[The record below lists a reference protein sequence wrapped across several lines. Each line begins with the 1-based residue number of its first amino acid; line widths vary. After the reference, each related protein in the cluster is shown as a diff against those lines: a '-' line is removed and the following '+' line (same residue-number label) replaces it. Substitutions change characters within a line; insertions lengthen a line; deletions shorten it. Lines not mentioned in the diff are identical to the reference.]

1 MKIRIFALAKEL
13 GMDSKELIDLCATAG
28 IQLKNSALASI
39 SPEERDV
46 VLGLL
51 KKGGSAKKPSAEPS
65 PLAPTRD
72 DAESA
77 AKLREIRKMPARP
90 QPMRPATRHE
100 ASEALEPTDEQ
111 PVEVEEAPHVEAPVA
126 EPTPEPA
133 PVAVEAGAPEE
144 PIEAAPVVAP
154 EAPATESLAPAAVS
168 APAAEVPA
176 LPVEPAPVPAPAA
189 KVEAKPE
196 ARPERPSTKTMPLT
210 PRPGMA
216 ARPAP
221 GGPGSMAPAPRGQ
234 GTAAPQAP
242 APARPAA
249 PTSPPV
255 AASAAAPQ
263 APARPPA
270 PAPLSRND
278 YIAASGASHRRPTR
292 YEMTP
297 RGSVAQPPGG
307 GTPGSQG
314 SVAPPQD
321 QDSRGPKRDRGKG
334 MPAVAMPP
342 KMEMP
347 AKKPTKPDEGPAQ
360 KPTLKLTP
368 GMISASPL
376 GKQVTTRDARK
387 IPRDVNRIGKS
398 GRTLEAELMDLVEAQ
413 KKGKA
418 GVPGQ
423 SKKTA
428 DTGRRRSGKLGEDEG
443 DRPRKMRVPRVKRKG
458 NVVLKTTAEIELPIT
473 VRTLSEAIGRPAKD
487 LLKLLFQRGSM
498 AKINDSLEEDLALE
512 LSMELGV
519 DLTVIRERDLEAE
532 LVDLFE
538 GDDKPEDLVPRPPIV
553 TILGHV
559 DHGKTTL
566 VDKIR
571 STSVAAGEAGG
582 ITQHIAAYQV
592 EHNGQKLTFVDTP
605 GHAAFG
611 EMRAR
616 GANVTDIVV
625 LVVSAADGVMPQT
638 IECISHA
645 KSAKVPIVVAINKI
659 DLPTANPQRVM
670 QQLAQHD
677 VLVTAW
683 GGEVEAVETSGA
695 TGQGVDTLLETL
707 LLTAEIN
714 ELKANPDRAA
724 VGVCLESFR
733 DEGRGSLAWLIVQKG
748 TLCRGDIVLCGQATG
763 RIRAIYDDHDN
774 ELEEAPPS
782 TPVKVAGLDLV
793 PNAGDQFYALDNLDI
808 ASHIAET
815 RRQRGRF
822 DVLAG
827 RRQKP
832 RTLDEILEAA
842 RGGAVQDL
850 PLILKVDT
858 PGSLEALR
866 HEIGKIDHPEVRVQ
880 IIHEGVGGVNESDV
894 ALAHAGGA
902 IIVAFHVIPEDR
914 AQAAAERDGVD
925 IRRYDIIYEVTGY
938 IKTRLEGLLIP
949 EKRQVNTGRAIVL
962 RTFSISRIG
971 TVAGCRVL
979 GGTIERSNRI
989 QVIRDQKVLNEY
1001 GIASLKREKDDAK
1014 EVREGFECG
1023 IRLEGFN
1030 DVKEGDLLQAYKIE
1044 EVKRTLE

>member
-1 MKIRIFALAKEL
+1 
-13 GMDSKELIDLCATAG
+13 
-28 IQLKNSALASI
+28 
-39 SPEERDV
+39 
-46 VLGLL
+46 
-51 KKGGSAKKPSAEPS
+51 
-65 PLAPTRD
+65 
-72 DAESA
+72 
-77 AKLREIRKMPARP
+77 
-90 QPMRPATRHE
+90 
-100 ASEALEPTDEQ
+100 
-111 PVEVEEAPHVEAPVA
+111 
-126 EPTPEPA
+126 
-133 PVAVEAGAPEE
+133 
-144 PIEAAPVVAP
+144 
-154 EAPATESLAPAAVS
+154 
-168 APAAEVPA
+168 
-176 LPVEPAPVPAPAA
+176 
-189 KVEAKPE
+189 
-196 ARPERPSTKTMPLT
+196 
-210 PRPGMA
+210 
-216 ARPAP
+216 
-221 GGPGSMAPAPRGQ
+221 
-234 GTAAPQAP
+234 
-242 APARPAA
+242 
-249 PTSPPV
+249 
-255 AASAAAPQ
+255 
-263 APARPPA
+263 
-270 PAPLSRND
+270 
-278 YIAASGASHRRPTR
+278 
-292 YEMTP
+292 MTP
-297 RGSVAQPPGG
+297 RGSVASPPGG
-307 GTPGSQG
+307 AGSSTPAGQGGS
-314 SVAPPQD
+314 APPGQD
-321 QDSRGPKRDRGKG
+321 QDNRGPRRDRGKG
-334 MPAVAMPP
+334 MPSVAMPP

-387 IPRDVNRIGKS
+387 VPRDVNRIGRS
-398 GRTLEAELMDLVEAQ
+398 GKTLEAELMDLVEAQ
-413 KKGKA
+413 KRGKA

-423 SKKTA
+423 NKKPPE
-428 DTGRRRSGKLGEDEG
+428 TGRRRTGKMGEEDDG
-443 DRPRKMRVPRVKRKG
+443 GRRKMRVPRVKRKG

-498 AKINDSLEEDLALE
+498 AKMNDSLEEDLALE

-519 DLTVIRERDLEAE
+519 DLTIIRERDLEAE

-625 LVVSAADGVMPQT
+625 LVVSATDGVMPQT

-645 KSAKVPIVVAINKI
+645 RSAKVPIVVAINKI

-683 GGEVEAVETSGA
+683 GGEVEAVETSGT
-695 TGQGVDTLLETL
+695 TGQGIDTLLETL

-808 ASHIAET
+808 ANHIAET

-925 IRRYDIIYEVTGY
+925 IRRYDIIYEVTAY
-938 IKTRLEGLLIP
+938 IKTQLEGLLIP

-979 GGTIERSNRI
+979 GGSIERSNRI

-1044 EVKRTLE
+1044 EVKRKLE

>member
-1 MKIRIFALAKEL
+1 
-13 GMDSKELIDLCATAG
+13 
-28 IQLKNSALASI
+28 
-39 SPEERDV
+39 
-46 VLGLL
+46 
-51 KKGGSAKKPSAEPS
+51 
-65 PLAPTRD
+65 
-72 DAESA
+72 
-77 AKLREIRKMPARP
+77 
-90 QPMRPATRHE
+90 
-100 ASEALEPTDEQ
+100 
-111 PVEVEEAPHVEAPVA
+111 
-126 EPTPEPA
+126 
-133 PVAVEAGAPEE
+133 
-144 PIEAAPVVAP
+144 
-154 EAPATESLAPAAVS
+154 
-168 APAAEVPA
+168 
-176 LPVEPAPVPAPAA
+176 
-189 KVEAKPE
+189 
-196 ARPERPSTKTMPLT
+196 
-210 PRPGMA
+210 
-216 ARPAP
+216 
-221 GGPGSMAPAPRGQ
+221 
-234 GTAAPQAP
+234 
-242 APARPAA
+242 
-249 PTSPPV
+249 
-255 AASAAAPQ
+255 
-263 APARPPA
+263 
-270 PAPLSRND
+270 
-278 YIAASGASHRRPTR
+278 
-292 YEMTP
+292 MTP
-297 RGSVAQPPGG
+297 RGSVAGGGAPTGGGAAGG
-307 GTPGSQG
+307 GT
-314 SVAPPQD
+314 APPAGEPEA
-321 QDSRGPKRDRGKG
+321 RGNKKDRGKA
-334 MPAVAMPP
+334 MPMVAMPP

-368 GMISASPL
+368 GMISSSPL
-376 GKQVTTRDARK
+376 GKQVKTRDDRK
-387 IPRDVNRIGKS
+387 VPRDVNRIGKS
-398 GRTLEAELMDLVEAQ
+398 GRTLEAELLDLVEAQ
-413 KKGKA
+413 KKGKG
-418 GVPGQ
+418 GVPDR
-423 SKKTA
+423 KKVPDA
-428 DTGRRRSGKLGEDEG
+428 GRRRTGRVGEDDGG

-458 NVVLKTTAEIELPIT
+458 QVTLKTAAEIELPIT

-487 LLKLLFQRGSM
+487 LLKLLFQRGQM
-498 AKINDSLEEDLALE
+498 LKINDGIDEEVALE
-512 LSMELGV
+512 LSLELGV

-532 LVDLFE
+532 LVDLYE
-538 GDDKPEDLVPRPPIV
+538 GDDEPENLIPRPPIV

-571 STSVAAGEAGG
+571 STAVAAGEAGG

-592 EHNGQKLTFVDTP
+592 EHKGQKLTFVDTP

-638 IECISHA
+638 VECISHA
-645 KSAKVPIVVAINKI
+645 KVAKVPIVVAINKI

-683 GGEVEAVETSGA
+683 GGDVEAVETSGT
-695 TGQGVDTLLETL
+695 TGKGIDDLLETL

-748 TLCRGDIVLCGQATG
+748 TLCRGDVVLCGKSYG

-793 PNAGDQFYALDNLDI
+793 PNAGDQFYALDNLDM
-808 ASHIAET
+808 ASHIAEE
-815 RRQRGRF
+815 RRQKGRF
-822 DVLAG
+822 DSLAG

-832 RTLDEILEAA
+832 RTLEEILEAA
-842 RGGAVQDL
+842 RGGTVQDL

-866 HEIGKIDHPEVRVQ
+866 HEIGKIDHREVRVQ

-894 ALAHAGGA
+894 ALANAGGA
-902 IIVAFHVIPEDR
+902 IIIAFHVIPEDR

-925 IRRYDIIYEVTGY
+925 VRRYDIIYEVTEY
-938 IKTRLEGLLIP
+938 IKKCLEGLLVP

-979 GGTIERSNRI
+979 GGVIERSNRV
-989 QVIRDQKVLNEY
+989 QVVRDQKVLNEY
-1001 GIASLKREKDDAK
+1001 SIASLKREKDDVK
-1014 EVREGFECG
+1014 EVRDGFECG

>member
-1 MKIRIFALAKEL
+1 
-13 GMDSKELIDLCATAG
+13 
-28 IQLKNSALASI
+28 
-39 SPEERDV
+39 
-46 VLGLL
+46 
-51 KKGGSAKKPSAEPS
+51 
-65 PLAPTRD
+65 
-72 DAESA
+72 
-77 AKLREIRKMPARP
+77 
-90 QPMRPATRHE
+90 
-100 ASEALEPTDEQ
+100 
-111 PVEVEEAPHVEAPVA
+111 
-126 EPTPEPA
+126 
-133 PVAVEAGAPEE
+133 
-144 PIEAAPVVAP
+144 
-154 EAPATESLAPAAVS
+154 
-168 APAAEVPA
+168 
-176 LPVEPAPVPAPAA
+176 
-189 KVEAKPE
+189 
-196 ARPERPSTKTMPLT
+196 
-210 PRPGMA
+210 
-216 ARPAP
+216 
-221 GGPGSMAPAPRGQ
+221 
-234 GTAAPQAP
+234 
-242 APARPAA
+242 
-249 PTSPPV
+249 
-255 AASAAAPQ
+255 
-263 APARPPA
+263 
-270 PAPLSRND
+270 
-278 YIAASGASHRRPTR
+278 
-292 YEMTP
+292 MTP
-297 RGSVAQPPGG
+297 RGSVAQPPGSTGSG
-307 GTPGSQG
+307 GGSPSG
-314 SVAPPQD
+314 SAAPPTSL
-321 QDSRGPKRDRGKG
+321 DSDNRGNKRDRGKA
-334 MPAVAMPP
+334 MPSVAMPP

-347 AKKPTKPDEGPAQ
+347 ARKPTKPDEGPAQ

-376 GKQVTTRDARK
+376 GKQVKTRDDRK
-387 IPRDVNRIGKS
+387 VPRDVNRIGRS
-398 GRTLEAELMDLVEAQ
+398 GKTLEAELMDLVEAQ

-423 SKKTA
+423 NKKTA
-428 DTGRRRSGKLGEDEG
+428 DTGRRRTGKMGEDES

-498 AKINDSLEEDLALE
+498 AKINDSVEEELALE

-538 GDDKPEDLVPRPPIV
+538 GNDEPEDLIPRPPIV

-592 EHNGQKLTFVDTP
+592 EHKGQKLTFVDTP

-638 IECISHA
+638 VECISHA

-683 GGEVEAVETSGA
+683 GGEVEAVETSGT
-695 TGQGVDTLLETL
+695 TGQGVDDLLETL

-793 PNAGDQFYALDNLDI
+793 PNAGDQFYALDSLEI
-808 ASHIAET
+808 ASHIAEG

-894 ALAHAGGA
+894 ALANAGGA

-962 RTFSISRIG
+962 RTFAISRVG